1 MNDLMTR
8 DLMIRL
14 ELSALQDRYV
24 SIIDNDRME
33 EWPTLFTEDCLYQII
48 SKENEDLGLPA
59 PIMHCDNARMLRDR
73 VVAMRNAN
81 IFEQPIYR
89 HCLSGLEWRS
99 DGADGYLCQ
108 TSYVVINTSAAG
120 ESTVYQAGRYLDHVV
135 RTADGLRFK
144 AKRCIYDTSRVQTL
158 LAYPI

>member
-1 MNDLMTR
+1 MN

-33 EWPTLFTEDCLYQII
+33 EWPTLFTDDCLYQII

-73 VVAMRNAN
+73 VVALRNAN
-81 IFEQPIYR
+81 IFEQPVYR
-89 HCLSGLEWRS
+89 HCLSGLEWTG
-99 DGADGYLCQ
+99 DGADGYRCQ

-120 ESTVYQAGRYLDHVV
+120 ESSVFQAGRYLDHVV
-135 RTADGLRFK
+135 RTPDGLRFK
-144 AKRCIYDTSRVQTL
+144 SKRCVYDTSRVQTL

>member
-1 MNDLMTR
+1 MN

-48 SKENEDLGLPA
+48 SKENEDQGLPA

-73 VVAMRNAN
+73 VVAIRNAN

-89 HCLSGLEWRS
+89 HCLSGLEWKS
-99 DGADGYLCQ
+99 DGTDGYLCQ

-120 ESTVYQAGRYLDHVV
+120 ESTVFQAGRYIDHVV
-135 RTADGLRFK
+135 RTAEGLRFK
-144 AKRCIYDTSRVQTL
+144 SKRCIYDTSRVQTL